1 MNRSRNVALLN
12 FAVWTTAFAVAF
24 TQWPLFSENQN
35 TKFLHGLA
43 AAGVG
48 TLNEDWLANTIDPL
62 PAFSLL
68 VQLTAQ
74 LLHPDLFYLYQALI
88 LGVYLFSLVG
98 IADLVFDL
106 NRTRVGAVFFMVA
119 VIAMHSSLVV
129 PFSLPVLGTS
139 LGWLLQAGVANQY
152 LFNPVFQPASFGAL
166 LVLSIYLFLRRKPFA
181 AAATCALAGVFH
193 STYLP
198 SAGVLTL
205 AYVLI
210 TWWEDRNLLRAFSI
224 GLVAL
229 IIALP
234 VLIHSLFVLGP
245 TTPETW
251 AQAQSII
258 VRERIPHHSL
268 PEIWLDRTVYVKI
281 GIMLLA
287 LIVVRRTRLFPILLT
302 TLSAAILFTLL
313 DIRLDSDLIGFV
325 APWRMSVFLVPL
337 SSSLLMA
344 WAIAKLFNCNVR
356 WVTSYQVPLLIVA
369 AVALFLVVFRGAQA
383 MQHSF
388 ADRRSDGQ
396 NGVYAYA
403 QSTDAPGTRYL
414 TPTHMADFR
423 LATGRPVVVTW
434 KSHPYLDVEVIEWKE
449 RIDAVNG
456 FYNEPSCAAVDD
468 LVARYGVTHLL
479 FEGDGAL
486 DGCSSLES
494 GYRDERFAVL
504 VVKGA
509 Q

>member
-1 MNRSRNVALLN
+1 MNRSRIVALLN

-74 LLHPDLFYLYQALI
+74 LLHPNLFYLYQALI

-98 IADLVFDL
+98 IANLVFDL

-287 LIVVRRTRLFPILLT
+287 LIVVRRTRLFPD
-302 TLSAAILFTLL
+302 SAHDVVCGHPVHAPRYPTGLRPDRVCGALAHVGLPGTA
-313 DIRLDSDLIGFV
+313 FV
-325 APWRMSVFLVPL
+325 ESADGLGHSQAVQSQCSLGEPL
-337 SSSLLMA
+337 SGPAVDCGRGCAVSG
-344 WAIAKLFNCNVR
+344 R
-356 WVTSYQVPLLIVA
+356 VPGRTGHATLICRPA
-369 AVALFLVVFRGAQA
+369 FGWSKRG
-383 MQHSF
+383 
-388 ADRRSDGQ
+388 
-396 NGVYAYA
+396 
-403 QSTDAPGTRYL
+403 L
-414 TPTHMADFR
+414 C
-423 LATGRPVVVTW
+423 LRPVHRRAGHA
-434 KSHPYLDVEVIEWKE
+434 SI
-449 RIDAVNG
+449 
-456 FYNEPSCAAVDD
+456 
-468 LVARYGVTHLL
+468 
-479 FEGDGAL
+479 
-486 DGCSSLES
+486 
-494 GYRDERFAVL
+494 
-504 VVKGA
+504 
-509 Q
+509 